1 MPAETEGGRKGGRK
15 EGRERLVV
23 ETGSQDDGEIQRG
36 RKVEEQR
43 GMRGRRLEYRE
54 GLGNGDYK
62 AEII

>member
-1 MPAETEGGRKGGRK
+1 M
-15 EGRERLVV
+15 

-43 GMRGRRLEYRE
+43 GMRRRRLEYRE

>member
-1 MPAETEGGRKGGRK
+1 MPAETEGGREGKGS
-15 EGRERLVV
+15 RLVV

>member
-1 MPAETEGGRKGGRK
+1 M
-15 EGRERLVV
+15 

>member
-1 MPAETEGGRKGGRK
+1 M
-15 EGRERLVV
+15 
-23 ETGSQDDGEIQRG
+23 ETGSQDDGEVQRG

-43 GMRGRRLEYRE
+43 GGGRRLEYRE

>member
-1 MPAETEGGRKGGRK
+1 MPAETEGGRKGGRGWSCK
-15 EGRERLVV
+15 
-23 ETGSQDDGEIQRG
+23 TGSQDDGEIQRG

>member
-1 MPAETEGGRKGGRK
+1 M
-15 EGRERLVV
+15 
-23 ETGSQDDGEIQRG
+23 ETGSQDDGEVQRG

-43 GMRGRRLEYRE
+43 GGRRLEYRE